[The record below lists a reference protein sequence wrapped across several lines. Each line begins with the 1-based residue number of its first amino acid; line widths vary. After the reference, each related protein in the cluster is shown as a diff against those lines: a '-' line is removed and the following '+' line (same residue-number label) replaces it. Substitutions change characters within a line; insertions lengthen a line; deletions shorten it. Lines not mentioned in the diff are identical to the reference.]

1 MMAMLNI
8 ADKIV
13 MTGLGL
19 RVRSFLLFI
28 GFQTL
33 ATFII
38 IALLDPYTSIP
49 TTTWIR
55 GVGVGIMWGIGSPVI
70 LWSLSREEVSRIT
83 PVSQSHPMLAVI
95 FAVIF
100 LGESLSVL
108 ESVAVVLAIGGV
120 FLAALNFSGT
130 GGRIT
135 ISRSVG
141 ILLVAVAIV
150 AVAQTMLKT
159 VTDEL
164 SFWQALGLRSGG
176 MAMVMLP
183 MNLRRDIVGELF
195 TFMRGRKELGALAVD
210 VGFATI
216 AMSLITFAIANGPL
230 SLTSAIVGTTP
241 LIVFFLSVFLSWK
254 TPLPLEETLTFGVVT
269 QKLSAAALVVSGL
282 VLIAL
287 V

>member
-28 GFQTL
+28 GFQTF
-33 ATFII
+33 ATFVI

-49 TTTWIR
+49 SETWIR
-55 GVGVGIMWGIGSPVI
+55 GVGVGVMWGIGSPVL

-83 PVSQSHPMLAVI
+83 PISQSHPMLAVI

-100 LGESLSVL
+100 LGETLSVL
-108 ESVAVVLAIGGV
+108 ESVAIVLALGGV
-120 FLAALNFSGT
+120 FLAALNFFGN
-130 GGRIT
+130 GRRFT
-135 ISRSVG
+135 ISRTVG
-141 ILLVAVAIV
+141 ILLVAVVVV

-159 VTDEL
+159 VTDDL

-176 MAMVMLP
+176 MAIVLIP
-183 MNLRRDIVGELF
+183 MNFRRDITAELIRF
-195 TFMRGRKELGALAVD
+195 SRGRREFGALAVD
-210 VGFATI
+210 VGFATV
-216 AMSLITFAIANGPL
+216 AMSLITYAIANGPL

-241 LIVFFLSVFLSWK
+241 LIVFFVSVFLSWG

-269 QKLSAAALVVSGL
+269 QKLMAAALVVSGL
-282 VLIAL
+282 VMIAL

>member
-1 MMAMLNI
+1 MAMLNI

-33 ATFII
+33 ITFII
-38 IALLDPYTSIP
+38 VAFMDSYTGMP
-49 TTTWIR
+49 TDAVIK
-55 GVGVGIMWGIGSPVI
+55 GVGVGVMWGIGSPAI

-83 PVSQSHPMLAVI
+83 PISQSHPMLAVV
-95 FAVIF
+95 FAVLF
-100 LGESLSVL
+100 LGESLSVV
-108 ESVAVVLAIGGV
+108 ESVAAVLAIGGV
-120 FLAALNFSGT
+120 LIAALDFSGK
-130 GGRIT
+130 GGRIP

-159 VTDEL
+159 VTDDI

-183 MNLRRDIVGELF
+183 MNLRRDIAIELF
-195 TFMRGRKELGALAVD
+195 TFMRGRREFGALAID

-216 AMSLITFAIANGPL
+216 AMSLITYAIANGPL

-241 LIVFFLSVFLSWK
+241 LIVFFVSVFLSWK
-254 TPLPLEETLTFGVVT
+254 TPLPLEETLTFGIVT
-269 QKLSAAALVVSGL
+269 QKLTAAALVVSGL
-282 VLIAL
+282 VIIAL